1 MTANVTDEHRRAI
14 EALTGG
20 RYENFALVSCFC
32 VREPT
37 AAIATVTVHP
47 AGEDGGED
55 EYLITPL
62 FVPVLPG
69 MRLTC
74 HDGRE
79 P

>member
-1 MTANVTDEHRRAI
+1 MTPVPNYDNLIPPCA
-14 EALTGG
+14 G
-20 RYENFALVSCFC
+20 
-32 VREPT
+32 EPA

-55 EYLITPL
+55 AYLITPL
-62 FVPVLPG
+62 FISIMPG
-69 MRLTC
+69 IRLTD